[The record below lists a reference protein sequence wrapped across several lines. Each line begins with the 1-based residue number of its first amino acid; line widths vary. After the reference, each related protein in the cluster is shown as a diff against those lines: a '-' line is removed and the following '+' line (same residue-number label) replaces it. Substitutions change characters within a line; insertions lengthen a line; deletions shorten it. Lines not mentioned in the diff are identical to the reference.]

1 MFNYK
6 NPVPHLGGKKWAI
19 QMVFD
24 YDDWFVKYEVKKSLE
39 EWIKENGIP
48 ESCISNITPIEEY
61 KNDWT
66 RIKRL

>member
-24 YDDWFVKYEVKKSLE
+24 YDDWIDKYEVKKSLK
-39 EWIKENGIP
+39 EWIKENGLP
-48 ESCISNITPIEEY
+48 DN
-61 KNDWT
+61 
-66 RIKRL
+66 